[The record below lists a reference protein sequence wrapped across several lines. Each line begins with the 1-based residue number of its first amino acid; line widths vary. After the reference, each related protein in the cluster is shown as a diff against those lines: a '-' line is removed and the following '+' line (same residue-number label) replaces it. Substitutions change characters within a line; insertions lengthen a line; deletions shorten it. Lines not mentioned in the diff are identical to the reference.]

1 MRRLQMPLGSVATA
15 FRIGGNDGA
24 LPSTVAMRRLQ
35 MPLGSVATAFRIGGN
50 DGALPST
57 DQA

>member
-1 MRRLQMPLGSVATA
+1 MLLGSVADA
-15 FRIGGNDGA
+15 LRIGGNDGA

-35 MPLGSVATAFRIGGN
+35 MPLGSVATAFRIDGN